1 MNMKIAVTGASGH
14 IGNVVCRQ
22 LLEEG
27 YEVNA
32 LYNKDKRSLEDLN
45 INLFQGSVLNKS
57 DLERLIDGVD
67 VVIHCAAII
76 SIDGDPQGIVFKTN
90 TEGPK
95 NILDVSIQKR
105 VKKIIHISS
114 VHAVTEIPH
123 SIPYDESRPYKQL
136 GASAYDYSKAQ
147 GEQILLNGAKGQNM
161 EVMVLRPSCVIGPF
175 DFKPSKMG
183 SALLDFYHEKVP
195 LLPDGGYD
203 LVDIRD
209 VASSIVNAIQHGKDG
224 EIYLLSGK
232 YYNFKE
238 LSEAIRKVTGK
249 KTPNLVIPHW
259 LMIGILPFVSFHA
272 KVTKSSPSFTKE
284 SIEAIRNGHPNMNHA
299 KAKVVLNHIPRPL
312 EETLRDFF
320 NWQIEN
326 KVISAS

>member
-1 MNMKIAVTGASGH
+1 MKIAVTGASGH
-14 IGNVVCRQ
+14 IGNVLCRQ
-22 LLEEG
+22 LIEQG
-27 YEVNA
+27 YNVNA
-32 LYNKDKRSLEDLN
+32 LYNKDQRSLEDLN

-95 NILDVSIQKR
+95 NILEVSIQKR

-114 VHAVTEIPH
+114 VHAVTETPH
-123 SIPYDESRPYKQL
+123 SIPYDEYRPYKNQRS
-136 GASAYDYSKAQ
+136 SAYDYSKAQ
-147 GEQILLNGAKGQNM
+147 GEQILLHGSKNNAI
-161 EVMVLRPSCVIGPF
+161 EVIVLRPSCVIGPF

-195 LLPDGGYD
+195 LIPDGGYD

-209 VASSIVNAIQHGKDG
+209 VVSSIVNAIQHGKDG

-238 LSEAIRKVTGK
+238 LSQTIHNVTGK
-249 KTPNLVIPHW
+249 KTPSLIIPYW
-259 LMIGILPFVSFHA
+259 LMKSILPFVSFHA
-272 KVTKSSPSFTKE
+272 KITKSAPSFTKE
-284 SIEAIRNGHPNMNHA
+284 SIEAIRNGHPNMNHT
-299 KAKVVLNHIPRPL
+299 KARAVLNHNPRPL

-320 NWQIEN
+320 DWQIEN
-326 KVISAS
+326 EVISAS

>member
-22 LLEEG
+22 LIEEG
-27 YEVNA
+27 FKVNA
-32 LYNKDKRSLEDLN
+32 LYNKDQRSLENLN
-45 INLFQGSVLNKS
+45 INLFQGSVLHKS

-95 NILDVSIQKR
+95 NILDVSIQKG

-123 SIPYDESRPYKQL
+123 SIPYDECRPYKQL

-147 GEQILLNGAKGQNM
+147 GEQILLHGSKNNAI
-161 EVMVLRPSCVIGPF
+161 EVMIVRPSCVIGPYN
-175 DFKPSKMG
+175 FKPSKMG
-183 SALLDFYHEKVP
+183 SALLDFYNEKVP
-195 LLPDGGYD
+195 FIPEGGYN

-209 VASSIVNAIQHGKDG
+209 VASSIVNAIEHGKDG

-232 YYNFKE
+232 YVNFKK
-238 LSEAIRKVTGK
+238 LSETIQKVRGK
-249 KTPNLVIPHW
+249 KTPSHTLPYW
-259 LMIGILPFVSFHA
+259 LMKGILPVVALHA
-272 KVTKSSPSFTKE
+272 KITKRAPSFTKE
-284 SIEAIRNGHPNMNHA
+284 SIETIRNGHPNMNHT
-299 KAKVVLNHIPRPL
+299 KARAILDHNPRPL
-312 EETLRDFF
+312 EETLHDFF
-320 NWQIEN
+320 DWQIEN
-326 KVISAS
+326 EVISSS

>member
-1 MNMKIAVTGASGH
+1 MKIAVTGASGH

-27 YEVNA
+27 YNVNA
-32 LYNKDKRSLEDLN
+32 LYNKDQRSLEDLN

-57 DLERLIDGVD
+57 DLEHLIDGVD

-95 NILDVSIQKR
+95 NILDVSIQKG

-123 SIPYDESRPYKQL
+123 SVPYDECRPYKNM
-136 GASAYDYSKAQ
+136 GSSAYDYSKAQ
-147 GEQILLNGAKGQNM
+147 GEQILLHGSKNNPI
-161 EVMVLRPSCVIGPF
+161 EVIILRPSCVIGPY

-183 SALLDFYHEKVP
+183 SALLDFYNGKVP
-195 LLPDGGYD
+195 FIPEGGYN

-209 VASSIVNAIQHGKDG
+209 VASSILNAIEHGKDG

-232 YYNFKE
+232 YYDFKE

-259 LMIGILPFVSFHA
+259 LMIGILPFVSLHA
-272 KVTKSSPSFTKE
+272 KITKSAPSFTKE
-284 SIEAIRNGHPNMNHA
+284 SIEAIRNGHPNMNHT
-299 KAKVVLNHIPRPL
+299 KARAVLDHNPRPL

-320 NWQIEN
+320 DWQIEN
-326 KVISAS
+326 EVISAS

>member
-1 MNMKIAVTGASGH
+1 MIIAVTGASGH
-14 IGNVVCRQ
+14 IGNVVCRK
-22 LLEEG
+22 LIEKG
-27 YEVNA
+27 YNVNA
-32 LYNKDKRSLEDLN
+32 LYNNDDKSIKSLNL
-45 INLFQGSVLNKS
+45 NLFQGSVLHKS

-95 NILDVSIQKR
+95 NILEVSIEKK

-123 SIPYDESRPYKQL
+123 SIPYDEYRPYKKL

-147 GEQILLNGAKGQNM
+147 GEQILLHGSKNNAI
-161 EVMVLRPSCVIGPF
+161 EVIVLRPSCVIGPY

-183 SALLDFYHEKVP
+183 SALLDFYNEKVP
-195 LLPDGGYD
+195 FIPEGGYD

-209 VASSIVNAIQHGKDG
+209 VASSIVNAIKHGKDG

-232 YYNFKE
+232 YYNFKK
-238 LSEAIRKVTGK
+238 LSETIRKVTGK
-249 KTPNLVIPHW
+249 KTPSLRLPYW
-259 LMIGILPFVSFHA
+259 LMKGILPLVVLHA
-272 KVTKSSPSFTKE
+272 KITKRAPSFTKE
-284 SIEAIRNGHPNMNHA
+284 SIETIRNGHPKMNHT
-299 KAKVVLNHIPRPL
+299 KARAVLNHNPRPL

-320 NWQIEN
+320 DWQIEN
-326 KVISAS
+326 GVISAS